1 MGTSISMALLKASST
16 DRHVGK
22 ISPLSGFDGKNDVL
36 FISILKAPST
46 VHSQSRRIHF
56 NAWQVKFLS
65 IFYKPDC
72 IGDTWW
78 TPPVSWSHSFLE
90 ETRHLFMNI
99 KYLSS
104 THYLTG
110 VVLSMK
116 DTAENEQVQ
125 SLPSYN
131 LHCFGVRWEGEQKT
145 RNNNNMPGER
155 TW

>member
-65 IFYKPDC
+65 IFYKP
-72 IGDTWW
+72 
-78 TPPVSWSHSFLE
+78 
-90 ETRHLFMNI
+90 ETVLR
-99 KYLSS
+99 SS
-104 THYLTG
+104 
-110 VVLSMK
+110 
-116 DTAENEQVQ
+116 
-125 SLPSYN
+125 
-131 LHCFGVRWEGEQKT
+131 R
-145 RNNNNMPGER
+145 RNNAEEKEAPSCPLWTLQSCLQRLQIKCTGNKQKSEKLHNLFGLSFYFR
-155 TW
+155 F